1 MDKQIKVQ
9 VLEMNAQQHQTNRVL
24 SMYDRLQQGQLLT
37 KKAEADAFHVSEKTI
52 QRDIESIRKYLE
64 TTKTNKFLEYDHKEK
79 AYKLEMDDNP
89 HLQNE
94 EILAIVK
101 VLIESRAFPKVDMD
115 RLINKLTDLAQLA
128 DQDFIKKLML
138 NEKHLY
144 VDLQHQKSLIPLL
157 WELAKA
163 VHTKRLIKVRYQR
176 ERDEQDAERILKPV
190 GLIFSEYYFYLIAY
204 QTTRELDFPT
214 IYRVDR
220 ITTCTVMDKHFE
232 LPYSDR
238 FQEGEFRKRIQFMH
252 AGELMTIT
260 FRFTGPSPQAVLD
273 RLPTARIVSKEDDGD
288 VVVFEAEVYGHGIK
302 MWLLS
307 QGEFVEVLGPEELRR
322 EMGESVTRMS
332 VKYENRNQKKLALE
346 FKR

>member
-1 MDKQIKVQ
+1 
-9 VLEMNAQQHQTNRVL
+9 
-24 SMYDRLQQGQLLT
+24 MYERLYEGLGLT
-37 KKAEADAFHVSEKTI
+37 KKVESDSFRVTEKTI
-52 QRDIESIRKYLE
+52 QRDLDSIRDYLGTSKMNESI
-64 TTKTNKFLEYDHKEK
+64 EYNRKEK
-79 AYKLEMDDNP
+79 VYKLERGYNP

-101 VLIESRAFPKVDMD
+101 ILIESRAFPKVDMD
-115 RLINKLTDLAQLA
+115 RLINKLTNLAQPA
-128 DQDFIKKLML
+128 NQDFIKKLML

-144 VDLQHQKSLIPLL
+144 VDLQHQKSLFPLL
-157 WELAKA
+157 WKLAET
-163 VHTKRLIKVRYQR
+163 VHTKRLITVRYKR
-176 ERDEQDAERILKPV
+176 EHDQQDAERILKPV
-190 GLIFSEYYFYLIAY
+190 GLVFSEYYFYLIAY

-220 ITTCTVMDKHFE
+220 ITACTVMDKHFK

-273 RLPTARIVSKEDDGD
+273 RLPTARLLSKSEQGI
-288 VVVFEAEVYGHGIK
+288 VFEAEVYGHGIK

-307 QGEFVEVLGPEELRR
+307 QGEFVEVLRPEELRG
-322 EMGESVTRMS
+322 EMEVSI
-332 VKYENRNQKKLALE
+332 KKMLGQY
-346 FKR
+346 KGG